1 MMDCAGPVNILNQ
14 SGSERAET
22 GVDLPLMIS
31 AYKLSTVNKCKKGGS
46 NVETFYNAC
55 MHKLGRDFVTC

>member
-31 AYKLSTVNKCKKGGS
+31 A
-46 NVETFYNAC
+46 
-55 MHKLGRDFVTC
+55 